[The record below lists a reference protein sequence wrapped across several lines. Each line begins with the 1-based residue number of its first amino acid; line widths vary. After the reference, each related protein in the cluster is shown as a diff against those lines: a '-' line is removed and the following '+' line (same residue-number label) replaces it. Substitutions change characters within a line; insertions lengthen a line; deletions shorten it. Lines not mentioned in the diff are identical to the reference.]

1 MKRTLF
7 LICTL
12 LCANVL
18 LAQDDFFV
26 NGIQYTIQRYTIDG
40 NPIYNEVRVTGYDYY
55 LPTELE
61 IPEMITYN
69 DTTYNVTEIGFQAFW
84 GCSSLISVTIP
95 SSVTY
100 IRYEAFF
107 DCSNLI
113 SVRCLSNNPPILGDD
128 AFGNSLPITTP
139 FYRTLFVPCGK
150 LHNYGFSDWGNAF
163 NGNIV
168 EDGFYVTA
176 SANNGTSGSVI
187 ISEISCNSY
196 NLTATA
202 NEGYEFA
209 IWSDGNTENP
219 RIVALSSDT
228 TFTAIF
234 AEINESSLIDVE
246 DTELSFYPNPTNSKI
261 TFSSTIE
268 SIEVIDLTGRCVLT
282 FSNAREINIESLPSG
297 AYYLRLTN
305 NDKAI
310 MRKVIKE

>member
-1 MKRTLF
+1 MKRTLL

-12 LCANVL
+12 LYANVL
-18 LAQDDFFV
+18 MAQDDFFV

-107 DCSNLI
+107 GCSNLI
-113 SVRCLSNNPPILGDD
+113 SVRCLSNNPPILGDN

-202 NEGYEFA
+202 NDGYVFLA
-209 IWSDGNTENP
+209 WSDGNTENP
-219 RIVALSSDT
+219 RTVALTSDT
-228 TFTAIF
+228 AFTAIF
-234 AEINESSLIDVE
+234 ALIDESSLLE
-246 DTELSFYPNPTNSKI
+246 AETESISFFPNPTKSEI
-261 TFSSTIE
+261 TFSQAIE
-268 SIEVIDLTGRCVLT
+268 RIELIDLMGKTLRT
-282 FSNAREINIESLPSG
+282 YENESEINIEQLPAG
-297 AYYLRLTN
+297 VYYLRLTN
-305 NDKAI
+305 NEKQTL
-310 MRKVIKE
+310 RKLIKE